1 MHPVWTGNRRF
12 LLPLLIIAA
21 GAVLLALLASIAA
34 AQTDPPASG
43 NWEIYDDTTVS
54 SRKVTITGSVSIH
67 GNSGKLT
74 LTNVDLVISTGVDG
88 GAGLNV
94 LSGAKLRMTGGSLS
108 SANANHWTFIVATG
122 STVDLQRVTVSG
134 MWQNS
139 ARVATSVKGGMQISS
154 NTVTVTNCTFT
165 HNDRVAITIIAC
177 SPTISYCTLEKSAY
191 YTYSEDYGN
200 LDRDAYGIVIQGG
213 NPIIEGCTI
222 LEMGDY
228 DTAYNDYATTG
239 WGYTYLSL
247 EGQGIFAN
255 GGAPTIRD
263 CAFGDMGR
271 IPDNGYYYVYIPGV
285 GTRYY
290 YFYGSNNLR
299 GCVHGFNTMMLDV
312 SGCNFTA
319 NYDGYV
325 YSTYNAYSV
334 VIEGPNGKGNI
345 RDCEMY
351 ANGGGALYA
360 GGKEATFTDSRVMD
374 FGYYGITVTG
384 GGDCTVHEIILNG
397 TAESRNPSQE
407 IGLYI
412 SQASGTV
419 QLYHLNIT
427 FCSYGIQVQSTSLVT
442 VRDSI
447 IMNTTRKA
455 YANAGRLDLYNVSV
469 LRNDCELGWNRGEI
483 NIYFNLDFLVTWQN
497 GLRISGAV
505 VQVFNDTDGL
515 LVAVQSGPEGVVP
528 TLTML
533 NTKLMG
539 SQTSVMAT
547 VNDPLKVSAY
557 ANGTLSD
564 VYTFTFQN
572 NTFFHLV
579 VWDRSPPSII
589 VYSPKSNHAQNTTQ
603 LRLFGVAV
611 DFGSGLLGVE
621 VSSDGQSWLRADAMR
636 LTWNIT
642 LELAEGVYDIQVRG
656 MDLGGGS
663 SITLIKNV
671 TIDLTRP
678 WMTITQPK
686 GNYLYTNSTSI
697 TIIGQAEIGSR
708 VFLNG
713 DELATQGG
721 QFFAQRSFSSEG
733 LNAYEIMA
741 VDLVGNRNVTILYV
755 YQDITDPVLIIE
767 HPPDSFVTNDRVL
780 DVSGLTDPEVTITI
794 NGILVPVEGG
804 LFTLSMTLEEGPNV
818 IVVEAV
824 DLAKNHKSATL
835 RVVYDVTPPRVTMTF
850 PLGDAAV
857 NHSSVSVAGKVDPD
871 VDTVRV
877 NQVLVPVKSGA
888 FSKNFKL
895 DEGGNVI
902 TIDVVDR
909 AGNAV
914 SRSYLVTLD
923 TVPPMLVVEGPGDA
937 SYSTSGQVEVYG
949 RVEVGATLTIDG
961 KPADAT
967 GGYFRE
973 AVQLGETPPGGAP
986 NVITVTATDV
996 VGNVAMVTLRVVCD
1010 TKAPRLVL
1018 YDTPPVVRQD
1028 FFNITGTVGDPSDL
1042 RQITVNG
1049 APVEPNADGFFQAY
1063 VPLQLGNNTFTVLAV
1078 DRAGNSRTATLSIE
1092 RDSVTVREGGLMGL
1106 GDWSWLLLVLFLGAG
1121 LAVAFGVLY
1130 AISRKGVRA

>member
-1 MHPVWTGNRRF
+1 
-12 LLPLLIIAA
+12 
-21 GAVLLALLASIAA
+21 
-34 AQTDPPASG
+34 
-43 NWEIYDDTTVS
+43 
-54 SRKVTITGSVSIH
+54 
-67 GNSGKLT
+67 
-74 LTNVDLVISTGVDG
+74 
-88 GAGLNV
+88 
-94 LSGAKLRMTGGSLS
+94 
-108 SANANHWTFIVATG
+108 
-122 STVDLQRVTVSG
+122 
-134 MWQNS
+134 
-139 ARVATSVKGGMQISS
+139 
-154 NTVTVTNCTFT
+154 
-165 HNDRVAITIIAC
+165 
-177 SPTISYCTLEKSAY
+177 
-191 YTYSEDYGN
+191 
-200 LDRDAYGIVIQGG
+200 
-213 NPIIEGCTI
+213 
-222 LEMGDY
+222 
-228 DTAYNDYATTG
+228 
-239 WGYTYLSL
+239 
-247 EGQGIFAN
+247 
-255 GGAPTIRD
+255 
-263 CAFGDMGR
+263 
-271 IPDNGYYYVYIPGV
+271 
-285 GTRYY
+285 
-290 YFYGSNNLR
+290 
-299 GCVHGFNTMMLDV
+299 MMLDV

-319 NYDGYV
+319 DYQGYV
-325 YSTYNAYSV
+325 YGTSEAFAV
-334 VIEGPNGKGNI
+334 VVEGPNGKGNV
-345 RDCEMY
+345 RDCVMY
-351 ANGGGALYA
+351 GNGGGALYA
-360 GGKEATFTDSRVMD
+360 GGKDVTFTDTLVMD
-374 FGYYGITVTG
+374 FGYYGIYVTG
-384 GGDCTVHEIILNG
+384 TGDCTVHDVILNG
-397 TAESRNPSQE
+397 TAEARNPSQE

-412 SQASGTV
+412 SGASGAV
-419 QLYHLNIT
+419 SLFHINIT

-442 VRDSI
+442 VRDSS

-469 LRNDCELGWNRGEI
+469 LRNDCELGWSRGEI

-497 GLRISGAV
+497 GLRIPGAV

-515 LVAVQSGPEGVVP
+515 LIAVQSGADGVVP
-528 TLTML
+528 TLTLL

-539 SQTSVMAT
+539 SQNSIMAT
-547 VNDPLKVSAY
+547 VNDPIKASAY

-564 VYTFTFQN
+564 VYTFAFQN

-579 VWDRSPPSII
+579 VWDRSPPSVI

-656 MDLGGGS
+656 LDLGGGS
-663 SITLIKNV
+663 SLTLIKNV

-678 WMTITQPK
+678 WMIITQPK

-733 LNAYEIMA
+733 LNAYEVAAM
-741 VDLVGNRNVTILYV
+741 DLVGNRNVTILYV

-780 DVSGLTDPEVTITI
+780 EVSGLTDPEVTIRI

-804 LFTLSMTLEEGPNV
+804 LFTLSMTLEEGTNV
-818 IVVEAV
+818 IVVDAV

-835 RVVYDVTPPRVTMTF
+835 RVVYDVTPPRVTMSF
-850 PLGDAAV
+850 PQGDVAV
-857 NHSSVSVAGKVDPD
+857 NHSSVAVAGTVDPD
-871 VDTVRV
+871 VGTVRV

-888 FSKNFKL
+888 FSKSFKL

-914 SRSYLVTLD
+914 LRSYLVTLD
-923 TVPPMLVVEGPGDA
+923 TVPPVLVVEGPGDA
-937 SYSTSGQVEVYG
+937 SYTTSAQVEVYG
-949 RVEVGATLTIDG
+949 RVEVGATLAIDG
-961 KPADAT
+961 KPVDAT
-967 GGYFRE
+967 GGYFR
-973 AVQLGETPPGGAP
+973 VPMQLGETPPGGTP
-986 NVITVTATDV
+986 NVITVTATDA
-996 VGNVAMVTLRVVCD
+996 VGNVATVTLRVVCD

-1049 APVEPNADGFFQAY
+1049 VPVEPNADGFFEAY

-1078 DRAGNSRTATLSIE
+1078 DMAGNSQTATLSIE
-1092 RDSVTVREGGLMGL
+1092 RDAVTVKEGGLMGL